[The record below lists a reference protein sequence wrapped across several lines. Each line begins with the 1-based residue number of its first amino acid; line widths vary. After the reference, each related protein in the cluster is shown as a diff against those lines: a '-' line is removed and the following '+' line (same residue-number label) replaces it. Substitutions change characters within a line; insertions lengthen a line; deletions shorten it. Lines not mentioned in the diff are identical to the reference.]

1 MDSASLPG
9 VLPAAEGIAPIAP
22 RRVFVVAGMHRAGT
36 SVVARGLQALGIDLG
51 DRLMSADIRINARG
65 FFEDVD
71 VVELDDALLAGVD
84 ADWKNVA
91 LLDDIDWRAPALAAL
106 RADGGRLLEARLA
119 RSAQFGFKD
128 PRVPRLLPFWQ
139 GILAEMGVADA
150 YVIAVRH
157 PLSVID
163 SLTARDALDVRRSG
177 WLWLTH
183 LVCALH
189 YTAGRPRV
197 VVDYD
202 NLLAAPARE
211 LARMAKGL
219 GLPASTLTGADVTAY
234 TREFLSGALR
244 HAEHRAEDLEVAAV
258 PPLVRDAYALT
269 RRLACDESD
278 VGAAATNAEIGALF
292 GRLAAMSPL
301 LAYAGA
307 IEHVAD
313 EVPRLTGELAW
324 ARESVAAATVFN
336 ANLQAAMTT
345 AQTYNDGLI
354 AALRRK
360 EEELVA
366 AHAKLARIGERALGR
381 MVLRR
386 IERQP

>member
-1 MDSASLPG
+1 MDSPSIRPG
-9 VLPAAEGIAPIAP
+9 SPAPRGAATGGP

-36 SVVARGLQALGIDLG
+36 SVVARGLQALGIELG
-51 DRLMSADIRINARG
+51 DRLMSADQRMNARG
-65 FFEDVD
+65 FFEDMDIVGQN
-71 VVELDDALLAGVD
+71 DALLDALG
-84 ADWKNVA
+84 ADWKNLA
-91 LLDDIDWRAPALAAL
+91 LLDGVDWRAPALTSL
-106 RADGGRLLEARLA
+106 RAEARQLLEARLA
-119 RSAQFGFKD
+119 GTGQFGFKD

-139 GILAEMGVADA
+139 GIFAEVGAADA

-183 LVCALH
+183 LLCALH

-219 GLPASTLTGADVTAY
+219 GLPASALTAEDVTKY
-234 TREFLSGALR
+234 TRDFLSGELR
-244 HAEHRAEDLEVAAV
+244 HAEHASAELDCADV
-258 PPLVRDAYALT
+258 PQLMRDACALT
-269 RRLACDESD
+269 RRLACDD
-278 VGAAATNAEIGALF
+278 ADIAAAATNAEVGALF

-307 IEHVAD
+307 VERAAD

-324 ARESVAAATVFN
+324 ARASIVAASAFN
-336 ANLQAAMTT
+336 ENLQAAI
-345 AQTYNDGLI
+345 AIGQTYNDDLV
-354 AALRRK
+354 ATLQRK